1 MKKLSREEQQLL
13 AAFERGA
20 LRSVITSEGAL
31 RRYQEYARATL
42 GKPQR
47 VNIRLS
53 AQTLAG
59 IRSRAAEEGMPYQT
73 LMATVL
79 HKYTAGRLVEK
90 RAARSARPSRP
101 SRKRVAA

>member
-1 MKKLSREEQQLL
+1 MKRLSREEQQLL
-13 AAFERGA
+13 AAYERGA
-20 LRSVITSEGAL
+20 LRSVITSEVAL

-42 GKPQR
+42 SKQQR

-53 AQTLAG
+53 AQTLAD

-73 LMATVL
+73 LMATIL
-79 HKYTAGRLVEK
+79 HKYTSGRLVEK
-90 RAARSARPSRP
+90 PAARPARSTRA

>member
-1 MKKLSREEQQLL
+1 MKKLSRDEQQLL

-20 LRSVITSEGAL
+20 LPSVITSEEAL

-42 GKPQR
+42 GKQHR

-53 AQTLAG
+53 DQTLAG

-79 HKYTAGRLVEK
+79 HKYTTGRLVEK
-90 RAARSARPSRP
+90 RVARAVRTNRVT
-101 SRKRVAA
+101 RKRVAA

>member
-1 MKKLSREEQQLL
+1 MKKLSREERQIL

-20 LRSVITSEGAL
+20 LRSVITSEAAL

-42 GKPQR
+42 SKPQR

-59 IRSRAAEEGMPYQT
+59 IRSRAVEEGMPYQT

-79 HKYTAGRLVEK
+79 HKYTTGRFVEK
-90 RAARSARPSRP
+90 RAARTTRAGRPP
-101 SRKRVAA
+101 RKRVAA

>member
-1 MKKLSREEQQLL
+1 MKRLSPDEQQLL

-20 LRSVITSEGAL
+20 LRSVITSESAL
-31 RRYQEYARATL
+31 RRYREYARATL
-42 GKPQR
+42 SKQQR

-73 LMATVL
+73 LMATAV
-79 HKYTAGRLVEK
+79 HRYTTGRFVEK
-90 RAARSARPSRP
+90 RAARSTRSRRAP
-101 SRKRVAA
+101 RKRVAA

>member
-1 MKKLSREEQQLL
+1 MKKLNREEQQLL

-20 LRSVITSEGAL
+20 LRSVITSEEAL

-53 AQTLAG
+53 AQTLAS
-59 IRSRAAEEGMPYQT
+59 IRSRAAEEGLPYQT
-73 LMATVL
+73 LMASVL
-79 HKYTAGRLVEK
+79 HKYTAGRLIEK
-90 RAARSARPSRP
+90 RAARPARPSRA

>member
-13 AAFERGA
+13 AAFESGA
-20 LRSVITSEGAL
+20 LKSAITSAVAL

-42 GKPQR
+42 GKQQR

-79 HKYTAGRLVEK
+79 HKYTTGRFVEK
-90 RAARSARPSRP
+90 RAVRSARASRAP
-101 SRKRVAA
+101 RKRVAA

>member
-1 MKKLSREEQQLL
+1 
-13 AAFERGA
+13 
-20 LRSVITSEGAL
+20 LRSVITSEEAL
-31 RRYQEYARATL
+31 RRYQEYARTTL

-73 LMATVL
+73 LMATVV
-79 HKYTAGRLVEK
+79 HKPLSKNKLSGDSPK
-90 RAARSARPSRP
+90 RHKEP
-101 SRKRVAA
+101 

>member
-1 MKKLSREEQQLL
+1 MKKLSREEQQFL

-20 LRSVITSEGAL
+20 LRSVITSEVAL

-42 GKPQR
+42 SKQQR

-53 AQTLAG
+53 VQPLAD
-59 IRSRAAEEGMPYQT
+59 IRSRAAKQGMPYQT
-73 LMATVL
+73 LMASVL

-90 RAARSARPSRP
+90 RAVRPARPSRAP
-101 SRKRVAA
+101 RKRVAA

>member
-1 MKKLSREEQQLL
+1 MKKLNREERQLL
-13 AAFERGA
+13 SAFERGA
-20 LRSVITSEGAL
+20 LKSVITSEAAL
-31 RRYQEYARATL
+31 RRYRDYARATL
-42 GKPQR
+42 SKPQR

-79 HKYTAGRLVEK
+79 HKYTTGRFVEK
-90 RAARSARPSRP
+90 RAARTTRASRAP
-101 SRKRVAA
+101 RKRVAA

>member
-1 MKKLSREEQQLL
+1 MKRLSREEQHLL
-13 AAFERGA
+13 AAYDRGA
-20 LRSVITSEGAL
+20 LRSVITSEIAL
-31 RRYQEYARATL
+31 RRYQAYARATL
-42 GKPQR
+42 SKQQR

-53 AQTLAG
+53 AQTLAE

-79 HKYTAGRLVEK
+79 HKYTTGRLVEK
-90 RAARSARPSRP
+90 SAERPTRSNRA